1 MAFTLSS
8 AYGLEEDLSFRK
20 VGEMSSIRR
29 FNGIVLVV
37 STILCN
43 LAADSGETVGVEVLC
58 GTFR

>member
-1 MAFTLSS
+1 
-8 AYGLEEDLSFRK
+8 
-20 VGEMSSIRR
+20 MSSIRR